1 MMSLLLNVGNV
12 KFKSIHKVS
21 NVFKHNYEHFI
32 LLNVSKDIVYLSEII
47 YEQKK
52 STYKILAISIEQRQY
67 DDDLFYQEVLYHFC
81 RDRNLKQL
89 PVFISLDNTLL
100 KVKQFN
106 FPQMPFKD
114 IQKAIDWELNDWQ
127 KDYIYNYSIE
137 NTDLDNQIT
146 AFLLEKSYIND
157 WWQIIKEQNLQLAY
171 IFCVNN
177 TVVNESDVKIVMNDD
192 ELFSIVKEDEL
203 HKIYN
208 ALYVLANH
216 KEIILNK
223 DFCHLTYLNWRNIS
237 VVIILFLLVIS
248 SFVIGN
254 SAYTYYNLKEQQK
267 ILSEQLYL
275 KQADKDLI
283 NELKQQE
290 NTIKRKQNV
299 LKTIYKKDVKFY
311 PLMVNLGT
319 NTLADVKLMNV
330 DVKDNKIILSGKS
343 KNYAAISS
351 YKTQLEQIKFIKNIK
366 INDTKLNE
374 ADNLIDFSF
383 YFDEVN

>member
-12 KFKSIHKVS
+12 KIKSIHKVS

-52 STYKILAISIEQRQY
+52 FTYKILAISIEQRQY

-81 RDRNLKQL
+81 RDRNLKHL

-100 KVKQFN
+100 KIKQFN
-106 FPQMPFKD
+106 YPQMPFKD
-114 IQKAIDWELNDWQ
+114 IQKAIDWELNDW
-127 KDYIYNYSIE
+127 KRDYVYNYRIE
-137 NTDLDNQIT
+137 NTDIDNQIT
-146 AFLLEKSYIND
+146 VFLLEKNYIND

-171 IFCVNN
+171 IFFAND
-177 TVVNESDVKIVMNDD
+177 TVVNEYDIKIVIGDD
-192 ELFSIVKEDEL
+192 ELFSIVKENEL

-208 ALYVLANH
+208 ALYALANH

-223 DFCHLTYLNWRNIS
+223 DFCHLTYLNWRSIS

-248 SFVIGN
+248 SIVVGN
-254 SAYTYYNLKEQQK
+254 SAYTYFNLKEQQE

-290 NTIKRKQNV
+290 NTIKRKQNI
-299 LKTIYKKDVKFY
+299 LKMIYEKDVKFY

-319 NTLADVKLMNV
+319 NTLEDIKLINV
-330 DVKDNKIILSGKS
+330 DIKNNKIILNGKS

-374 ADNLIDFSF
+374 TDNLIDFSLR
-383 YFDEVN
+383 FDEVN

>member
-114 IQKAIDWELNDWQ
+114 IQKAIDWELNDW
-127 KDYIYNYSIE
+127 KRDYVYNYSIE
-137 NTDLDNQIT
+137 NTDIDNQIT
-146 AFLLEKSYIND
+146 VFLLEKSYIND

-171 IFCVNN
+171 IFYAND
-177 TVVNESDVKIVMNDD
+177 TVVNESDIKIVIDDD

-223 DFCHLTYLNWRNIS
+223 DFCHLTYLNWRNTSIA
-237 VVIILFLLVIS
+237 IILFLLVIS
-248 SFVIGN
+248 SIVIGN
-254 SAYTYYNLKEQQK
+254 SAYTYFNLKEQQE

-330 DVKDNKIILSGKS
+330 DVKDNKIILSGKF

>member
-12 KFKSIHKVS
+12 KFKNIHKIS
-21 NVFKHNYEHFI
+21 NVFKHDYRHFI

-47 YEQKK
+47 YEKEK
-52 STYKILAISIEQRQY
+52 SIYKISAISIEQRQY
-67 DDDLFYQEVLYHFC
+67 DDELFYQEILYHFC
-81 RDRNLKQL
+81 RDRNLKCL

-100 KVKQFN
+100 KIKQFN
-106 FPQMPFKD
+106 FPKMPSKD
-114 IQKAIDWELNDWQ
+114 MQKALDWELNDWK

-203 HKIYN
+203 YKIYN
-208 ALYVLANH
+208 AVYALANH

-223 DFCHLTYLNWRNIS
+223 DFCRVTYLNWRNIS
-237 VVIILFLLVIS
+237 VVIMLFLLVIS

-254 SAYTYYNLKEQQK
+254 SAYTYFNLKEQQE

-319 NTLADVKLMNV
+319 NTLSDVKLMNV

-343 KNYAAISS
+343 QNYAALSA
-351 YKTQLEQIKFIKNIK
+351 YKTQLEQIKFIKNVK
-366 INDTKLNE
+366 INNTKLSE
-374 ADNLIDFSF
+374 ADNLIDFSLH
-383 YFDEVN
+383 FDEVN

>member
-1 MMSLLLNVGNV
+1 M
-12 KFKSIHKVS
+12 
-21 NVFKHNYEHFI
+21 
-32 LLNVSKDIVYLSEII
+32 YLSEII

-114 IQKAIDWELNDWQ
+114 IQKAIDWELNDW
-127 KDYIYNYSIE
+127 KRDYVYNYSIE
-137 NTDLDNQIT
+137 NTDIDNQIT
-146 AFLLEKSYIND
+146 VFLLEKSYIND

-171 IFCVNN
+171 IFYAND
-177 TVVNESDVKIVMNDD
+177 TVVNESDIKIVIDDD

-283 NELKQQE
+283 
-290 NTIKRKQNV
+290 IVSR
-299 LKTIYKKDVKFY
+299 
-311 PLMVNLGT
+311 
-319 NTLADVKLMNV
+319 TLV
-330 DVKDNKIILSGKS
+330 ILIMS
-343 KNYAAISS
+343 
-351 YKTQLEQIKFIKNIK
+351 
-366 INDTKLNE
+366 
-374 ADNLIDFSF
+374 
-383 YFDEVN
+383 

>member
-114 IQKAIDWELNDWQ
+114 IQKAIDWELNDW
-127 KDYIYNYSIE
+127 KRDYVYNYSIE
-137 NTDLDNQIT
+137 NTDIDNQIT
-146 AFLLEKSYIND
+146 VFLLEKSYIND

-208 ALYVLANH
+208 AVYALANH

-299 LKTIYKKDVKFY
+299 LKTIYEKDVKFY
-311 PLMVNLGT
+311 PLMVNLGA
-319 NTLADVKLMNV
+319 NTLSDVKLMNV

-343 KNYAAISS
+343 QNYAALSS